1 MGTNIDRSFVC
12 KVLYIFIWVE
22 NWAHFIF
29 VVDRYYLLTN
39 LTEITFLALLKS
51 TSVATISK
59 VNSFICK
66 KVQNVSAFFES
77 RGFT

>member
-39 LTEITFLALLKS
+39 LTEIT
-51 TSVATISK
+51 SVATISK